1 MFVKRLKKRIF
12 ADDYLLLFSFICLRS
27 RPVDSNFVHSL
38 VCELPCWND
47 MWWDD
52 REERVTWWQEALITI
67 DRIVYFHIFSLSK
80 FKRTAD
86 LLSLWS
92 AFIAHAQIQQYVQKF
107 KFYVL
112 SIWSPFH
119 LSSVTIGVPFHLSSC
134 VSILVP
140 IHLSSCVA
148 TFVLRVALILAPFSH
163 CYLLLVTIT
172 IMFPIVYGSTG

>member
-1 MFVKRLKKRIF
+1 MPWKVWNKPINSFFLSVSHALYSDILSECYVKKVLSKNLANVKMFIKYAKTECLLNDKKKRIF

-67 DRIVYFHIFSLSK
+67 DCIVYFHIFSLSK

-92 AFIAHAQIQQYVQKF
+92 AFIAQAQIQQYVQNWS
-107 KFYVL
+107 YVL
-112 SIWSPFH
+112 
-119 LSSVTIGVPFHLSSC
+119 VTCLK
-134 VSILVP
+134 VS
-140 IHLSSCVA
+140 
-148 TFVLRVALILAPFSH
+148 LIR
-163 CYLLLVTIT
+163 LLTNK
-172 IMFPIVYGSTG
+172 M